1 MSSSGRPDGPN
12 LMSSHPGRGLRPTDP
27 ARASVQTDQHLNT
40 RVLAFMPYSSPLR
53 HLLTA
58 LPALAALA
66 ALSGLPATASD
77 ADQDSHTARE
87 PSRETPTANPQ
98 LDTSGRARVG
108 TASFYA
114 KEFNGKKMADG
125 TPMQPQGNNAA
136 SKTLPLGTTAM
147 VTNLQTGRTA
157 IVTIRDRGPYVKGRI
172 VDLSPA
178 TARKIGLEPK
188 QGLAKVEVAPLEVP
202 LPGGRMK
209 AGGPY
214 PDPRKDTRV
223 AAVRRIEP
231 DI

>member
-1 MSSSGRPDGPN
+1 MVRTLCPLTHVGGSG
-12 LMSSHPGRGLRPTDP
+12 LQILRGHQSRLRTIKTCECL
-27 ARASVQTDQHLNT
+27 V
-40 RVLAFMPYSSPLR
+40 FMPYSSSLR

-58 LPALAALA
+58 LPALAAFA
-66 ALSGLPATASD
+66 ALGGLPATASD
-77 ADQDSHTARE
+77 TDRDSHPARE

-202 LPGGRMK
+202 LPGGGMK

-214 PDPRKDTRV
+214 PDPKKDTRV
-223 AAVRRIEP
+223 AALRTREP
-231 DI
+231 SI

>member
-1 MSSSGRPDGPN
+1 MRYSTQ
-12 LMSSHPGRGLRPTDP
+12 LRRFLLLSP
-27 ARASVQTDQHLNT
+27 AV
-40 RVLAFMPYSSPLR
+40 
-53 HLLTA
+53 
-58 LPALAALA
+58 AALA
-66 ALSGLPATASD
+66 ALSGLPAPAGETD
-77 ADQDSHTARE
+77 PEARI
-87 PSRETPTANPQ
+87 PREVMREAPTANPQ

-125 TPMQPQGNNAA
+125 TPMHPQGNNAA

-202 LPGGRMK
+202 LPGGGMK

-214 PDPRKDTRV
+214 SDPKKPTRV
-223 AAVRRIEP
+223 AALRRNEP
-231 DI
+231 SI